1 MLGVISQVIM
11 KYVTKWKEF
20 LETPYAEKNVPNQHD
35 KIQSAQNYSDDDT
48 IAQETTQELPAH
60 EEWML
65 LSDLTPRSFDT
76 TDQPQQIVDLHY
88 NCQSDRL
95 KYQESQIREMSSWI
109 KTNKESF
116 TSTTRTEQNIDI
128 YISKYSD
135 MQKHA

>member
-1 MLGVISQVIM
+1 MLGVISQVMM

-35 KIQSAQNYSDDDT
+35 KLQSAQNYSDDDT

-65 LSDLTPRSFDT
+65 LSDLAPRSFDT
-76 TDQPQQIVDLHY
+76 TDQPQQIVDSYY
-88 NCQSDRL
+88 NWQSDRL
-95 KYQESQIREMSSWI
+95 KYQESQIRKMSLWI

>member
-1 MLGVISQVIM
+1 ML
-11 KYVTKWKEF
+11 K
-20 LETPYAEKNVPNQHD
+20 KNIPNWHA
-35 KIQSAQNYSDDDT
+35 KLQSVQNYSDDDT
-48 IAQETTQELPAH
+48 IAQETTQELPVR

-65 LSDLTPRSFDT
+65 LSDLAPRSFVT
-76 TDQPQQIVDLHY
+76 TDQPQQIVDSHY

-128 YISKYSD
+128 YIAKYSE

>member
-1 MLGVISQVIM
+1 
-11 KYVTKWKEF
+11 
-20 LETPYAEKNVPNQHD
+20 
-35 KIQSAQNYSDDDT
+35 
-48 IAQETTQELPAH
+48 
-60 EEWML
+60 ML
-65 LSDLTPRSFDT
+65 LSDLTPRLFDT
-76 TDQPQQIVDLHY
+76 TDQLQKIVDLHH

>member
-1 MLGVISQVIM
+1 MLKKNIPNWH
-11 KYVTKWKEF
+11 TK
-20 LETPYAEKNVPNQHD
+20 L
-35 KIQSAQNYSDDDT
+35 QSVQNYSDDDT

-65 LSDLTPRSFDT
+65 LSDLAPRSFDT
-76 TDQPQQIVDLHY
+76 TDQPQQIVDSYY
-88 NCQSDRL
+88 NWQSDRL
-95 KYQESQIREMSSWI
+95 KYQESHIRKMSLWI

-128 YISKYSD
+128 YIAKCSD

>member
-1 MLGVISQVIM
+1 MLGVISQVMM

-35 KIQSAQNYSDDDT
+35 KLQSAQNYSDDDT
-48 IAQETTQELPAH
+48 IAQETTQELPVH

-65 LSDLTPRSFDT
+65 LSDLAPRSFVT

-88 NCQSDRL
+88 NWQSDRL

>member
-1 MLGVISQVIM
+1 M
-11 KYVTKWKEF
+11 F
-20 LETPYAEKNVPNQHD
+20 
-35 KIQSAQNYSDDDT
+35 
-48 IAQETTQELPAH
+48 
-60 EEWML
+60 
-65 LSDLTPRSFDT
+65 LSDLAPRSFDT
-76 TDQPQQIVDLHY
+76 TDQLQQIVDLHY

-95 KYQESQIREMSSWI
+95 KDQEIQIREMSSWI